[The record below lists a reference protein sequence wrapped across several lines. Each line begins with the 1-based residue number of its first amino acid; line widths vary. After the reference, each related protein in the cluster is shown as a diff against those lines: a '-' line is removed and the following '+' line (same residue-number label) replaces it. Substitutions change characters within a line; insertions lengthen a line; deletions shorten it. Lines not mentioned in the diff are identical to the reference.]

1 MGYNIKHR
9 KVELND
15 KEMQVLRDIMKE
27 EIEVAL
33 EPVVERLDGVEEN
46 TRHTRMIVQQ
56 QITKSA
62 LL

>member
-1 MGYNIKHR
+1 MGYNIEYR
-9 KVELND
+9 KGDLND

-33 EPVVERLDGVEEN
+33 EPVVEWLDGVEEN